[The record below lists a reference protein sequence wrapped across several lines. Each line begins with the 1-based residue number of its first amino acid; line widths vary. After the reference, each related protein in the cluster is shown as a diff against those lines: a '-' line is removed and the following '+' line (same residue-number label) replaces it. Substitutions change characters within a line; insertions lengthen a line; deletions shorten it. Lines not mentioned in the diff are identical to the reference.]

1 MLEREFGKDAGK
13 DAEPERMIG
22 SVDARGRLITEGPKK
37 RLAVRCIQ
45 LLLALTAVITSIYSG
60 LVRSLSRLPWSL
72 VEHLMLT
79 VL

>member
-60 LVRSLSRLPWSL
+60 LVRFLSRLPWSL
-72 VEHLMLT
+72 VEHRMLT
-79 VL
+79 DL

>member
-60 LVRSLSRLPWSL
+60 LVRFLSRLPWSP
-72 VEHLMLT
+72 VEHRMLT